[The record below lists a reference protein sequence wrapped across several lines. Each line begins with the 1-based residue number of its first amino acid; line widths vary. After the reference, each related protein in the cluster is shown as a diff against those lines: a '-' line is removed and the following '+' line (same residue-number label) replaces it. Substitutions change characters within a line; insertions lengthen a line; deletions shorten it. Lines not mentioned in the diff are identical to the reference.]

1 MMREDQKIQ
10 GPIKE
15 FTLVKHKRLSST
27 NNNTLDAT
35 RSNNDDGVSH
45 LSSANKTN

>member
-1 MMREDQKIQ
+1 MKDDQMLQ
-10 GPIKE
+10 VPIKE

-35 RSNNDDGVSH
+35 RSNNDDGVSQI
-45 LSSANKTN
+45 STVNVPQ